1 MQSDGTI
8 PTQLGGTTLMDTHKS
23 LAFGV
28 LCKTQRLVRR
38 SDCKLIVSNT
48 TRVQHHFGQSAGA
61 PDMIL
66 TVVWPIQ
73 ETRWSQQYPA
83 GGFGVE

>member
-8 PTQLGGTTLMDTHKS
+8 PTQLGGTTLMDTQKA

-38 SDCKLIVSNT
+38 SDCKLMVSNS
-48 TRVQHHFGQSAGA
+48 TRVQHHFGQSTGA
-61 PDMIL
+61 SDMIL
-66 TVVWPIQ
+66 TVVGPIQ
-73 ETRWSQQYPA
+73 EAKWSQ
-83 GGFGVE
+83 